1 MYAEKMA
8 ELARIGKV
16 TFDTPLEFIDVV
28 THKEAAER

>member
-16 TFDTPLEFIDVV
+16 TVDTPFEKIDVV
-28 THKEAAER
+28 IHREAAGR